1 MWHPATAVKRPR
13 FQSQTFRKV
22 NPEMKNRVYQW
33 LEVSPATNRTSHLIH
48 SFLMGLILSNVL
60 VVILESVHALKAK
73 FGREFFWFDVLSVG
87 VFTVEYLLRLWV
99 CTTHPKYRSPLW
111 GRIKFAVSP
120 LALIDLVAILPFY
133 LPFAHADLRFLRGI
147 RIFRMLRILKI
158 GRYSDGFNVLGKVV
172 REKRHHL
179 AASFTVLFTLLIIGA
194 CTMYEVE
201 HLVQPDKFSNIP
213 AALYWA
219 TETMATVGYGDV
231 YPITEVGK
239 FIGAL
244 IAILGIAAFALP
256 TAIIGAGFVE
266 QIHARKEM
274 PELCPHCGYPI
285 QVLPRRGRAK
295 EVTGPTGPELRR
307 PQESEHRV

>member
-1 MWHPATAVKRPR
+1 
-13 FQSQTFRKV
+13 
-22 NPEMKNRVYQW
+22 MKNRIYQW
-33 LEVSPATNRTSHLIH
+33 LEVSPAPNRTSHLTH
-48 SFLMGLILSNVL
+48 SFLMVLILSNVL
-60 VVILESVHALKAK
+60 VVILESVHTLKAR
-73 FGREFFWFDVLSVG
+73 FGREFFWFDVLSVS

-99 CTTHPKYRSPLW
+99 CTSHHKYRSPLW
-111 GRIKFAVSP
+111 GRIRFALSP
-120 LALIDLVAILPFY
+120 FALIDLLAILPFY

-194 CTMYEVE
+194 CTMYETE

-231 YPITEVGK
+231 YPITGIGK

-266 QIHARKEM
+266 QIHARKEI
-274 PELCPHCGYPI
+274 LQFCLHCGYPM
-285 QVLPRRGRAK
+285 QVLPRIAQR
-295 EVTGPTGPELRR
+295 EETTLTTGPGARNLQDAERQYHPPVLVD
-307 PQESEHRV
+307 H